1 MALLLSFWIRGKA
14 HVKIILSISFFF
26 LSKFPAPP
34 PQCFSCSRN
43 VAENACFRMRT
54 TQAKRALAA
63 AHTKG
68 AAFGRDFLIEYG
80 AVLSVGVFLVAKN
93 SF

>member
-1 MALLLSFWIRGKA
+1 
-14 HVKIILSISFFF
+14 
-26 LSKFPAPP
+26 
-34 PQCFSCSRN
+34 
-43 VAENACFRMRT
+43 MRT

>member
-1 MALLLSFWIRGKA
+1 MLKLFSVFHSF
-14 HVKIILSISFFF
+14 SFPNFQ
-26 LSKFPAPP
+26 PPP